1 MRVSVCYNITMKTI
15 ISTTLDAN
23 QRKRLINAY
32 QSYAIPFKHA
42 YITHAFKVDETL
54 IQIYTSGKVV
64 FSGPQAERVKEL
76 ISPTESTKTHA
87 GSDEVGTGDY
97 FGPVV
102 VCACVCTDEQ
112 SVLLASKGL
121 MDSKL
126 MNDETMIALYHEFKG
141 TISHSLMIVSPT
153 KYNEIHQIHNM
164 NAIKAKLHYEAY
176 IALSNKTLLPSLC
189 VVDQFTPRTLFY
201 KYLNINPDSSLP
213 LHFETKAESK
223 YIGVATA
230 SVFARAVFVLTLRQL
245 ENHYQLP
252 LPKGASERVD
262 EAAKAFVLKHGQ
274 DKLKHVAKLHFKN
287 TMRVLNQ

>member
-1 MRVSVCYNITMKTI
+1 MKTI
-15 ISTTLDAN
+15 LSTTLDSN
-23 QRKRLINAY
+23 QRARLIKTY
-32 QSYAIPFKHA
+32 QSYAVPFKHA

-64 FSGPQAERVKEL
+64 FSGPQAEIYKEL
-76 ISPTESTKTHA
+76 VSPTQSVKTHA

-102 VCACVCTDEQ
+102 VCACVCNEEH
-112 SVLLASKGL
+112 SALLSSKGL

-126 MNDETMIALYHEFKG
+126 MDDETMISLYHEFKDS
-141 TISHSLMIVSPT
+141 IPHSLMIVSPS
-153 KYNEIHQIHNM
+153 KYNEIHRTHNM

-176 IALSNKTLLPSLC
+176 IFLSKKSPLPSLC
-189 VVDQFTPRTLFY
+189 VVDQFTPKDMFY
-201 KYLNINPDSSLP
+201 KYLKLTPNSDIP

-223 YIGVATA
+223 YIAVATA

-245 ENHYQLP
+245 EKHYEMP
-252 LPKGASERVD
+252 LPKGASDRVD

-274 DKLKHVAKLHFKN
+274 DKLNHVAKLHFKN
-287 TMRVLNQ
+287 TSRVLDK